1 MNSWPYSKAW
11 RTLKMLGKTERPDL
25 LLPGPVALRV
35 NGLLKISPTLQ
46 PLLSLFLSL
55 SIVPLRC
62 FNQVHC
68 QIIRRR
74 GGVFPFH
81 FLEGASQILA
91 HSGLWELLSKS
102 TPVPF
107 LSTFLSLFTPLCS
120 GLFASGRV
128 SCSLPYVLLPSA
140 IITITL
146 LMQAFHSYISLMLL
160 EKA

>member
-1 MNSWPYSKAW
+1 MNSWPDSKAW

-102 TPVPF
+102 IINPPQSHF
-107 LSTFLSLFTPLCS
+107 SPLFSLSLLR
-120 GLFASGRV
+120 FAQA
-128 SCSLPYVLLPSA
+128 YLLPAEFPVHCHMFCFPLPLSPSRFWCRHF
-140 IITITL
+140 IHTS
-146 LMQAFHSYISLMLL
+146 H
-160 EKA
+160 